1 MRLNKED
8 ILKVKKQFQELRN
21 IFKEQAFLDFIGEKC
36 LKVLREETSNKAPLT
51 VGKKMN
57 DDYSNSHMY
66 QTTISSNK
74 SVITLTNEAKN
85 QNGEYFSAYIEYGTG
100 VFSEEST
107 RPNGWVYPTDE
118 ADRNTTKKQNKFT
131 GEWYAFTKGQVAK
144 EVYTDALEK
153 IESKMDEWIDEYIS
167 MKGVK

>member
-1 MRLNKED
+1 MKLDKKD
-8 ILKVKKQFQELRN
+8 ILEVKKQLQGIRN
-21 IFKEQAFLDFIGEKC
+21 IFREQAFLDYIGEKC
-36 LKVLREETSNKAPLT
+36 LEVLKEETSNKAPLT

-57 DDYSNSHMY
+57 EDYANSHTY

-107 RPNGWVYPTDE
+107 KPDGWVYPTDE
-118 ADRNTTKKQNKFT
+118 EDKNTTKKQNRFT
-131 GEWYAFTKGQVAK
+131 GEWYAFTKGQAPK
-144 EVYTDALEK
+144 EVYTDALDK
-153 IESKMDEWIDEYIS
+153 IGERMDEWIDDYLS